1 MDEQSQ
7 RVYVWQEQNFE
18 SFPESRDALLATIA
32 EGFEAVDL
40 DGDGVIN
47 NIQFY
52 VLWRALEEKW
62 ERQGHIIR
70 SPTPD
75 RELKLLYELFYDY
88 NRHSEGV
95 CL

>member
-1 MDEQSQ
+1 M
-7 RVYVWQEQNFE
+7 YVWQEQNLE
-18 SFPESRDALLATIA
+18 SFTESRDAVLANIA

-40 DGDGVIN
+40 DGDGFIN

-75 RELKLLYELFYDY
+75 RELKMLYELFYDY
-88 NRHSEGV
+88 NKHSEGV